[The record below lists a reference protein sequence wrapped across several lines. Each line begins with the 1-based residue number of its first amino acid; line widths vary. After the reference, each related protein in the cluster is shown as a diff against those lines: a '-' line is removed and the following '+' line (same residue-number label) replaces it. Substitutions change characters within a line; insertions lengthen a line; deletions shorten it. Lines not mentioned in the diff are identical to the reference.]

1 MVPRSTGGGPALCER
16 AVGSE
21 REDKGEIDIQRSR
34 CSSRMT
40 WSSRVP
46 SPLTQ
51 CSIQV
56 SQVYISS
63 RKDHGRVQSSTIMT
77 AVCGRADCGGKK
89 CDTRAV

>member
-1 MVPRSTGGGPALCER
+1 MVPRNAEGGLALRER
-16 AVGSE
+16 AVGAE
-21 REDKGEIDIQRSR
+21 RKDKEEMDIHRSR

-56 SQVYISS
+56 SQVYSSS

-77 AVCGRADCGGKK
+77 AVRGRADCGGKK